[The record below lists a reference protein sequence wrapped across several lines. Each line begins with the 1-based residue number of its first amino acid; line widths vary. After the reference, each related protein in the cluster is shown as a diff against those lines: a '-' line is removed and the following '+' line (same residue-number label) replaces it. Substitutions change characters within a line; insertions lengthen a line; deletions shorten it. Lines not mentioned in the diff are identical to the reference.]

1 MSSIEFNEQLQ
12 LSGRQRDN
20 LLELVGQRQENGST
34 LRLFFSVVAFA
45 ALRPAEALGL
55 RVRDVK
61 VLGDG
66 SGVLI
71 VNASSGESADWE
83 KGGIGKRRLVPVCS
97 QLLGMLRQQIA
108 DRGLGPDDALIVC
121 EGGRPL
127 SGAMYRRAWKQAC
140 EAARG
145 VDGADFTA
153 GVNISVLRDSC
164 IVGWLGSRGMSLI
177 EVVEIAERAGVSAC
191 SLYLRYPFCF
201 QCTGEVPWDC
211 LEAAFALD

>member
-1 MSSIEFNEQLQ
+1 MSSIKFDEKLQ

-20 LLELVGQRQENGST
+20 LLEWVGRRQRNGST

-66 SGVLI
+66 AGVLI
-71 VNASSGESADWE
+71 VNSSSGESADWE
-83 KGGIGKRRLVPVCS
+83 KGGMGKRRLVPVCS
-97 QLLGMLRQQIA
+97 QLLRMLKRQIA
-108 DRGLGPDDALIVC
+108 ERGLGPDDALIVR

-127 SGAMYRRAWKQAC
+127 SGVMYRRAWTQAC
-140 EAARG
+140 EAARD
-145 VDGADFTA
+145 VDGADFAA

-164 IVGWLGSRGMSLI
+164 IAGWLGSVSMSLI
-177 EVVEIAERAGVSAC
+177 EVVEIAERAGVSVC

-201 QCTGEVPWDC
+201 QCTGEIPWDR